1 MAQILQ
7 AIRGMHDVLPEQTP
21 LWQYAEKIIKEVLE
35 AYGYSEIRLPIVE
48 KTELFKRSIGEVT
61 DIVEKE
67 MYTFTDRNG
76 DSLTLR
82 PEGTAGCLRACL
94 EHGLL
99 HNQLHRLWYYG
110 PMYRHERPQ
119 KGRYRQ
125 FFQLGVETYGMS
137 GPDIDAELILIIDRL
152 WKRLGIHDKVRL
164 QLNSL
169 GTIAERVIYRESL
182 VDYFQKH
189 LDQLD
194 EDSLRRLKTNPLR
207 ILDTKNPAMKQV
219 VANAPELMDYL
230 GEESRN
236 HFNALTTTLE
246 DVGIGYDINSRL
258 VRGLDYYS
266 KTVFEWV
273 TDELGSQG
281 TVCAGGRYD
290 SLIEQLGGKANHA
303 VGFAMGMER
312 VLALMET
319 LDNLPLARAVDVYMI
334 RVGEQAEREGMRF
347 AEMIRN
353 EIPGLR
359 LVVGMD
365 GGSFKSQFK
374 KADKTG
380 ADYAIIL
387 GDDEV
392 SRGEVGVKFL
402 RNGTAQ
408 EQTQQKMSQPET
420 IRFLQGQLQFKQHPT
435 QALRQGSTD
444 SLKI

>member
-1 MAQILQ
+1 MANNIQ
-7 AIRGMHDVLPEQTP
+7 AIRGMHDVLPDQTP
-21 LWQYAEKIIKEVLE
+21 LWQYAEQTLRDVLS

-67 MYTFTDRNG
+67 MYTFEDRNG

-99 HNQLHRLWYYG
+99 HNQVHRLWYYG

-125 FFQLGVETYGMS
+125 FIQLGVETYGMS
-137 GPDIDAELILIIDRL
+137 GPDIDAELILLMDRL
-152 WKRLGIHDKVRL
+152 WKKLGIRDKVRL

-169 GTIAERVIYRESL
+169 GTIAERLVYRETL
-182 VDYFQKH
+182 VSYFQAH
-189 LDQLD
+189 LEELD
-194 EDSLRRLKTNPLR
+194 EDSLRRLETNPLR
-207 ILDTKNPAMKQV
+207 ILDTKNPAMHKL
-219 VANAPELMDYL
+219 VANAPELMAYL
-230 GEESRN
+230 GAESLQ
-236 HFNALTTTLE
+236 HFNTLTATLN
-246 DVGIGYDINSRL
+246 DLGISYEINTRL

-290 SLIEQLGGKANHA
+290 GLIEQLGGKPNFA
-303 VGFAMGMER
+303 VGFAMGIER
-312 VLALMET
+312 LLALMEVSGNIPQT
-319 LDNLPLARAVDVYMI
+319 RTVDVYMI
-334 RVGEQAEREGMRF
+334 RVGEAAEREGLRF
-347 AEMIRN
+347 AETIRN
-353 EIPGLR
+353 EVPGLK
-359 LVVGMD
+359 LQVNCG

-374 KADKTG
+374 KADKIG
-380 ADYAIIL
+380 AGYAIIL

-392 SRGEVGVKFL
+392 SRGEVSIKSL
-402 RNGTAQ
+402 RNGE
-408 EQTQQKMSQPET
+408 EQQQTLSQAAAIT
-420 IRFLQGQLQFKQHPT
+420 FLQTLT
-435 QALRQGSTD
+435 
-444 SLKI
+444 

>member
-1 MAQILQ
+1 MANNIQ
-7 AIRGMHDVLPEQTP
+7 AIRGMHDVLPDETP
-21 LWQYAEKIIKEVLE
+21 LWQYIEGMLREVLST
-35 AYGYSEIRLPIVE
+35 YGYSEIRLPIVE

-67 MYTFTDRNG
+67 MYTFEDRNG

-99 HNQLHRLWYYG
+99 HNQVHRLWYYG

-125 FFQLGVETYGMS
+125 FIQLGVETYGMS
-137 GPDIDAELILIIDRL
+137 GPDIDAELIILMDRL
-152 WKRLGIHDKVRL
+152 WKKLGIRDKVRL

-169 GTIAERVIYRESL
+169 GTIEERLVYRAVL
-182 VDYFQKH
+182 VDYFRGH

-194 EDSLRRLKTNPLR
+194 EDSLRRLETNPLR
-207 ILDTKNPAMKQV
+207 ILDTKNPAMQTL

-230 GEESRN
+230 GAESLA
-236 HFNALTTTLE
+236 HFNTLTAILDDLGISYEITT
-246 DVGIGYDINSRL
+246 RL

-290 SLIEQLGGKANHA
+290 SLVEQLGGKANFA
-303 VGFAMGMER
+303 VGFAMGIER
-312 VLALMET
+312 LLALIEVSGHVT
-319 LDNLPLARAVDVYMI
+319 TPRPVDVFMI
-334 RVGEQAEREGMRF
+334 RVGETAEREGLRL
-347 AEMIRN
+347 AEAIRN
-353 EIPGLR
+353 EVPGLK
-359 LVVGMD
+359 LQVNCG

-374 KADKTG
+374 KADKSG
-380 ADYAIIL
+380 ADFALIL

-392 SRGEVGVKFL
+392 SRGELSLKSL
-402 RNGTAQ
+402 RDDQGQ
-408 EQTQQKMSQPET
+408 QTLSQQQV
-420 IRFLQGQLQFKQHPT
+420 IAFLQDYMFQSK
-435 QALRQGSTD
+435 
-444 SLKI
+444 

>member
-1 MAQILQ
+1 MANNIQ
-7 AIRGMHDVLPEQTP
+7 AIRGMHDVLPDQTP
-21 LWQYAEKIIKEVLE
+21 LWQYAEQTLRDVLS

-67 MYTFTDRNG
+67 MYTFDDRNG

-99 HNQLHRLWYYG
+99 HNQVHRLWYYG

-125 FFQLGVETYGMS
+125 FIQLGVETYGMS
-137 GPDIDAELILIIDRL
+137 GPDIDAELILLMDRL
-152 WKRLGIHDKVRL
+152 WKKLGIRDKVRL

-169 GTIAERVIYRESL
+169 GTIAERLVYRDTL
-182 VDYFQKH
+182 VSYFQAH
-189 LDQLD
+189 LDELD
-194 EDSLRRLKTNPLR
+194 EDSLRRLGTNPLR
-207 ILDTKNPAMKQV
+207 ILDTKNPAMHKL
-219 VANAPELMDYL
+219 VANAPELMAYL
-230 GEESRN
+230 GEESLQ
-236 HFNALTTTLE
+236 HFNTLTTTLN
-246 DVGIGYDINSRL
+246 DLGISYEINTRL

-290 SLIEQLGGKANHA
+290 GLIEQLGGKPNFA
-303 VGFAMGMER
+303 VGFAMGIER
-312 VLALMET
+312 LLALIEVSGNIPQT
-319 LDNLPLARAVDVYMI
+319 RTIDVYMI
-334 RVGEQAEREGMRF
+334 RVGEPAEREGLRF
-347 AEMIRN
+347 AEIIRN
-353 EIPGLR
+353 EVPR
-359 LVVGMD
+359 LKLQVNCG

-374 KADKTG
+374 KADKIG
-380 ADYAIIL
+380 AGYAIIL

-392 SRGEVGVKFL
+392 SRGEVSIKSL
-402 RNGTAQ
+402 RNGQ
-408 EQTQQKMSQPET
+408 EQQTLSQAEAIT
-420 IRFLQGQLQFKQHPT
+420 FLQTLT
-435 QALRQGSTD
+435 
-444 SLKI
+444 

>member
-1 MAQILQ
+1 MANNIQ

-21 LWQYAEKIIKEVLE
+21 LWQYAEQMIRDVLG

-67 MYTFTDRNG
+67 MYTFDDRNG

-99 HNQLHRLWYYG
+99 HNQVHRLWYYG

-125 FFQLGVETYGMS
+125 FIQLGVETYGMA
-137 GPDIDAELILIIDRL
+137 GPDIDAELILIMDRL
-152 WKRLGIHDKVRL
+152 WKKLGIRDKVRL

-169 GTIAERVIYRESL
+169 GTIAERLVYRETL
-182 VDYFQKH
+182 VGYFQEH
-189 LDQLD
+189 LDELD
-194 EDSLRRLKTNPLR
+194 EDSLRRLATNPLR
-207 ILDTKNPAMKQV
+207 ILDTKNPAMQQV
-219 VANAPELMDYL
+219 VANAPELMAYL
-230 GEESRN
+230 GDESLN
-236 HFNALTTTLE
+236 HFNTLTATLN
-246 DVGIGYDINSRL
+246 DLGINYEINSRL

-290 SLIEQLGGKANHA
+290 SLIEQLGGKPNFA
-303 VGFAMGMER
+303 VGFAMGIER
-312 VLALMET
+312 LLALLET
-319 LDNLPLARAVDVYMI
+319 LGNVPLARSVDVYMI
-334 RVGEQAEREGMRF
+334 RVGETAEREGLRF
-347 AEMIRN
+347 AEAIRN
-353 EIPGLR
+353 EVPGLK
-359 LVVGMD
+359 LQVNCG

-374 KADKTG
+374 KADKSG
-380 ADYAIIL
+380 AEYAIIL

-392 SRGEVGVKFL
+392 SRGEVSVKSL
-402 RNGTAQ
+402 RSEQ
-408 EQTQQKMSQPET
+408 EQQTLSREQMCA
-420 IRFLQGQLQFKQHPT
+420 FLQ
-435 QALRQGSTD
+435 ALCRSG
-444 SLKI
+444 

>member
-1 MAQILQ
+1 MANNIQ

-21 LWQYAEKIIKEVLE
+21 LWQYAEQTLRGVLS

-67 MYTFTDRNG
+67 MYTFDDRNG

-99 HNQLHRLWYYG
+99 HNQVHRLWYYG

-125 FFQLGVETYGMS
+125 FIQLGVETYGMP
-137 GPDIDAELILIIDRL
+137 GPDIDAELILIMDRL
-152 WKRLGIHDKVRL
+152 WKKLGIRDKVRL

-169 GTIAERVIYRESL
+169 GTIAERLVYRETL
-182 VDYFQKH
+182 VGYFQAH
-189 LDQLD
+189 LEELD
-194 EDSLRRLKTNPLR
+194 EDSLRRLETNPLR
-207 ILDTKNPAMKQV
+207 ILDTKNPAMQQV
-219 VANAPELMDYL
+219 VANAPELMAHL
-230 GEESRN
+230 GDDSLM
-236 HFNALTTTLE
+236 HFNNLTATLNNL
-246 DVGIGYDINSRL
+246 GISYEINTRL

-290 SLIEQLGGKANHA
+290 SLIEQLGGKPNFA
-303 VGFAMGMER
+303 VGFAMGIER
-312 VLALMET
+312 LLALMET
-319 LDNLPLARAVDVYMI
+319 LDNVPVARAVDVFMI
-334 RVGEQAEREGMRF
+334 RVGEIAEREGLRF
-347 AEMIRN
+347 AETIRN
-353 EIPGLR
+353 EVPGMKLQ
-359 LVVGMD
+359 VNCG

-374 KADKTG
+374 KADKSG
-380 ADYAIIL
+380 AEYAIIL

-392 SRGEVGVKFL
+392 SRGEVSVKSL
-402 RNGTAQ
+402 RNEQGQQTLS
-408 EQTQQKMSQPET
+408 QTQT
-420 IRFLQGQLQFKQHPT
+420 ITFLQDLHIGEG
-435 QALRQGSTD
+435 RVN
-444 SLKI
+444 

>member
-1 MAQILQ
+1 MADNIQ

-21 LWQYAEKIIKEVLE
+21 LWQYTEQMIRDILG
-35 AYGYSEIRLPIVE
+35 AYGYGEIRLPIVE

-67 MYTFTDRNG
+67 MYTFEDRNG

-99 HNQLHRLWYYG
+99 HNQVHRLWYYG

-125 FFQLGVETYGMS
+125 FIQLGVETYGMA
-137 GPDIDAELILIIDRL
+137 GPDIDAELIMIMDRL
-152 WKRLGIHDKVRL
+152 WKRLGIRDKVRL

-169 GTIAERVIYRESL
+169 GTIAERLIYREVL
-182 VDYFQKH
+182 VSYFQEH
-189 LDQLD
+189 LNELD
-194 EDSLRRLKTNPLR
+194 DDSLRRLETNPLR
-207 ILDTKNPAMKQV
+207 ILDTKNPAMQV
-219 VANAPELMDYL
+219 LVANAPELMDYL
-230 GEESRN
+230 GDESLK
-236 HFNALTTTLE
+236 HFKAFTAILDDLGISYEITT
-246 DVGIGYDINSRL
+246 RL

-290 SLIEQLGGKANHA
+290 GLIEQLGGKPNFA
-303 VGFAMGMER
+303 VGFAMGIER
-312 VLALMET
+312 LLALIET
-319 LDNLPLARAVDVYMI
+319 LDHVPVARSVDVYMI
-334 RVGEQAEREGMRF
+334 RVGETAEREGMRF
-347 AEMIRN
+347 AETIRS
-353 EIPGLR
+353 EVPGLK
-359 LVVGMD
+359 LQVNCG

-374 KADKTG
+374 KADKSG
-380 ADYAIIL
+380 AEYAIIL

-392 SRGEVGVKFL
+392 NRGEVSIKWL
-402 RNGTAQ
+402 RS
-408 EQTQQKMSQPET
+408 EQGQQTLSREQACA
-420 IRFLQGQLQFKQHPT
+420 FLQEFCRLG
-435 QALRQGSTD
+435 
-444 SLKI
+444 

>member
-1 MAQILQ
+1 MANNIQ

-21 LWQYAEKIIKEVLE
+21 LWQYAEQIIRDVLG

-67 MYTFTDRNG
+67 MYTFDDRNG

-99 HNQLHRLWYYG
+99 HNQVHRLWYYG

-152 WKRLGIHDKVRL
+152 WKKLGIRDKVRL
-164 QLNSL
+164 ELNSL
-169 GTIAERVIYRESL
+169 GTIAERMVYRESL
-182 VDYFQKH
+182 VAYFQEH

-194 EDSLRRLKTNPLR
+194 EDSLRRLETNPLR

-219 VANAPELMDYL
+219 VADAPELMDYL
-230 GEESRN
+230 GDESRQ
-236 HFNALTTTLE
+236 HFKAITTIL
-246 DVGIGYDINSRL
+246 DDLGIGYEINSRL

-266 KTVFEWV
+266 KTVFEWI

-290 SLIEQLGGKANHA
+290 GLIEQLGGKPNHA
-303 VGFAMGMER
+303 AGFAMGMER
-312 VLALMET
+312 LLALMET
-319 LDNLPLARAVDVYMI
+319 LDNIQLARPVDVYMI
-334 RVGEQAEREGMRF
+334 RVGEKAEQEGLRF
-347 AEMIRN
+347 SETIRN
-353 EIPGLR
+353 EFPGLK
-359 LVVGMD
+359 LQVNCG

-374 KADKTG
+374 KADKSG
-380 ADYAIIL
+380 AEFAIIL

-392 SRGEVGVKFL
+392 DRGEVSIKSL
-402 RNGTAQ
+402 RNDN
-408 EQTQQKMSQPET
+408 EQQNMPQQQA
-420 IRFLQGQLQFKQHPT
+420 IQFLQVQL
-435 QALRQGSTD
+435 
-444 SLKI
+444 